1 MMEQYLPLLAQT
13 ALFHGLTEAEL
24 RQTLDCL
31 GAAKKSY
38 PKQSF
43 LLRAGDH
50 ASAMGVMLCGSAL
63 LVQEDLW
70 GRRNIVA
77 KVEPGDTFAEAFAA
91 AGGSLNLSVV
101 ANEDCEVLMLDLNR
115 VLTLCPSACPSH
127 SKLVHN
133 LVTVLAQKLL
143 VLNDKITHM
152 SRQTTQEKLLSYL
165 SAQAQRQGKLTFDIP
180 YDRQQLADYLCVDRA
195 AMSAELSKLQKK
207 GLLSC
212 RRNHFTLFTPAPTEG
227 L

>member
-1 MMEQYLPLLAQT
+1 MEQYLPLLART
-13 ALFHGLTEAEL
+13 ALFQGLTEGEL

-31 GAAKKSY
+31 GAVKRSY
-38 PKQSF
+38 PRQSF
-43 LLRAGDH
+43 LLRAGDQTQ
-50 ASAMGVMLCGSAL
+50 SMGLLLSGSAL

-70 GRRNIVA
+70 GRRNILA
-77 KVEPGDTFAEAFAA
+77 KVGAGDAFAEAFAA
-91 AGGSLNLSVV
+91 AGGPLNLSVV
-101 ANEDCEVLMLDLNR
+101 AHEDCEALLLDLNR

-127 SKLVHN
+127 TKLVHN
-133 LVTVLAQKLL
+133 LVAVLAQKLL

-195 AMSAELSKLQKK
+195 AMSSELSKLQKK
-207 GLLSC
+207 GLLQYQ
-212 RRNHFTLFTPAPTEG
+212 RNHFTLFAHPFQEG
-227 L
+227 